1 MGYRSV
7 ACQSQRY
14 DILLSFT
21 GTPIENTLKDEK
33 KKTENNTVESN
44 RIFFQYLCCIKT
56 LKTSAVHLKNHKLPL
71 NLYILHSTFF
81 PKIKT
86 TQSNNKPT

>member
-44 RIFFQYLCCIKT
+44 RIFF
-56 LKTSAVHLKNHKLPL
+56 
-71 NLYILHSTFF
+71 
-81 PKIKT
+81 
-86 TQSNNKPT
+86 